1 MGAEGADLGGTLG
14 PKPCADARSAIAGV
28 KTLVNDRVSGSR
40 RDERVPCAV
49 GAGPHNLQRLVQV
62 AGGVRAAAALTVYQ
76 RVSNTWCGEKVAE
89 VELGVFHR
97 QPADARRRR

>member
-49 GAGPHNLQRLVQV
+49 GAGPPTLHRPGQA
-62 AGGVRAAAALTVYQ
+62 AGGLPPAPAVPASERVPLTWLGGPVTEAVRRLD
-76 RVSNTWCGEKVAE
+76 
-89 VELGVFHR
+89 
-97 QPADARRRR
+97 QPPPRHP

>member
-40 RDERVPCAV
+40 CDERVPCAV
-49 GAGPHNLQRLVQV
+49 GAGAPIPPRPVPVSVGARLP
-62 AGGVRAAAALTVYQ
+62 AAVT
-76 RVSNTWCGEKVAE
+76 VAE
-89 VELGVFHR
+89 RVLIPGSEANISDAAIGCAQRQTPHR
-97 QPADARRRR
+97 G